1 MKQPND
7 LALAFARELKFVRDA
22 AEKQNLADD
31 SLEKLHVA
39 TTGAGLTEL
48 YETLRNASENAE
60 ENLLL
65 MHAIRRFFKRAYLTP
80 DFVSSDIGDELI
92 SELTLAGYLENDSVT
107 LKTVTDISKEARE
120 YSSLRDKILQKFP
133 RDVADRWTLD
143 PMSAA
148 IEAKLRDHT
157 KNAVFADLAY
167 NYFLAAI
174 DADKMFGRGN
184 RPASYEA
191 TLFIAVQQTLLKA
204 DPAAIRLSLI
214 TRYQISKTHSVDFA
228 KFNTSIDQIFDSPA
242 LDKLNHL
249 IDRNGA
255 PFRILHRA
263 MASDEKLAEHLSS
276 EKTFLGPFD
285 QAISESYA
293 TVNKN
298 VNRGIVRSVVFLII
312 TKFIIGIAAEVPY
325 DLWVH
330 GAIKWTALIVNLA
343 LPPLYMIALRL
354 TLFMPDVRNTRALN
368 REISRILFA
377 PVPEKPFL
385 GKKKARVFGAS
396 YNLIYGLMILAVF
409 AGVAW
414 LLMRYAQFEWIHLV
428 IFFIFISTAS
438 FLGFRL
444 SRSIREIE
452 VGDEAQTSVTMLRD
466 FIYMPFVAVGR
477 SISETYSKLNI
488 VSRFLDMFVELPLKT
503 ILGFVRRWGS
513 FLSAKKDSF

>member
-1 MKQPND
+1 MFTMKQPND
-7 LALAFARELKFVRDA
+7 LALSFARELKYVRDA
-22 AEKQNLADD
+22 AEKRKIADD
-31 SLEKLHVA
+31 GREKLHVA

-65 MHAIRRFFKRAYLTP
+65 MHAIRRFFKRSYLSTDLP
-80 DFVSSDIGDELI
+80 NDIGDELI

-107 LKTVTDISKEARE
+107 LQTVAEISKIAKE
-120 YSSLRDKILQKFP
+120 YSALRSELLQKFP
-133 RDVADRWTLD
+133 RDTADRWTLD

-157 KNAVFADLAY
+157 ENAIFTDLAY

-174 DADKMFGRGN
+174 DEKKLFGKK
-184 RPASYEA
+184 PASYEA
-191 TLFIAVQQTLLKA
+191 TLFIAVYRTLLKA
-204 DPAAIRLSLI
+204 DPAAIRLNLL
-214 TRYQISKTHSVDFA
+214 TRYQISLTAVVDFA
-228 KFNTSIDQIFDSPA
+228 KFNTSIDQILLSTED
-242 LDKLNHL
+242 DKLCHL
-249 IDRNGA
+249 ISRNGA
-255 PFRILHRA
+255 PFRILLRA
-263 MASDEKLAEHLSS
+263 MSSDEKLAEHLAE

-285 QAISESYA
+285 QAISESYT

-298 VNRGIVRSVVFLII
+298 VNRGIVRSVIFLII

-325 DLWVH
+325 DLWIH
-330 GAIKWTALIVNLA
+330 GQIMWTALIVNLA

-354 TLFMPDVRNTRALN
+354 TLLMPDARNTRALN

-377 PVPEKPFL
+377 PIPAKPFL
-385 GKKKARVFGAS
+385 GKKEARNFGS
-396 YNLIYGLMILAVF
+396 GYNLIYGLMILAVF
-409 AGVAW
+409 GGVAW
-414 LLMRYAQFEWIHLV
+414 LLIRYAGFEWIHLL

-452 VGDEAQTSVTMLRD
+452 VGDEAQTSVTMMRD
-466 FIYMPFVAVGR
+466 FVYMPFVAVGR
-477 SISETYSKLNI
+477 RINETYSKINI
-488 VSRFLDMFVELPLKT
+488 VSHFLDMFVELPLKT